1 MKMIENTKET
11 LRKLRLYGM
20 LRAYD
25 ELLEQPQSRFNA
37 HELMEYLAETEWID
51 RYNRAITRLT
61 RMAQFR
67 YEASISQLQITPE
80 RGIDSNLIQQLSEG
94 MYLTQ
99 AQNVLITGPTGTGKS
114 FMATA
119 LGRAACELGKRVR
132 YANTARLTTELK
144 QAKTEGSLIK
154 ELKKLEKTDLL
165 ILDDFGLQV
174 LDATGRSLLMDVM
187 EDRHGRKSTMV
198 VGQIPITSWHEVI
211 GDLTLADALMDRW
224 VHGSYQIE
232 LDGESMRKKMSQ
244 TENTKAN

>member
-1 MKMIENTKET
+1 
-11 LRKLRLYGM
+11 M
-20 LRAYD
+20 LR
-25 ELLEQPQSRFNA
+25 EVGIIGNLLA
-37 HELMEYLAETEWID
+37 TERI
-51 RYNRAITRLT
+51 LG
-61 RMAQFR
+61 
-67 YEASISQLQITPE
+67 SLHQI
-80 RGIDSNLIQQLSEG
+80 ILW
-94 MYLTQ
+94 
-99 AQNVLITGPTGTGKS
+99 K
-114 FMATA
+114 ATA

-144 QAKTEGSLIK
+144 QAKTEVSLIK

-165 ILDDFGLQV
+165 NLDDFGLQV

-232 LDGESMRKKMSQ
+232 LDGEL
-244 TENTKAN
+244 KAHLN

>member
-1 MKMIENTKET
+1 
-11 LRKLRLYGM
+11 
-20 LRAYD
+20 
-25 ELLEQPQSRFNA
+25 
-37 HELMEYLAETEWID
+37 
-51 RYNRAITRLT
+51 
-61 RMAQFR
+61 
-67 YEASISQLQITPE
+67 
-80 RGIDSNLIQQLSEG
+80 

-232 LDGESMRKKMSQ
+232 LDSESMRKKMSQ
-244 TENTKAN
+244 AENTKAN